1 MTGQKATETW
11 ELRGYEMVVGLEV
24 HVELATRTKLFS
36 GSPNRFGDEP
46 NTNIDPVSLGLPGAL
61 PVLNRQAVELAMRLG
76 LALNCTIQRSTFARK
91 NYFYPDMPKAYQIS
105 QYDEPISI
113 DGWLDLP
120 SGFRVGIER
129 GHLEE
134 DTGKSTHVGGTG
146 GRIHGSGHSLIDF
159 NRAGV
164 PLVEIV
170 SRPDI
175 RTPEQA
181 KAYVSELRLILL
193 AVGASDAKME
203 EGSMRVDANVSVR
216 LPGEELGTRCEI
228 KNVNSVRSVGRAI
241 EYEAQRQVGMLEAG
255 ESIRQETRHW
265 DENDGRTHTLRS
277 KEDADDYRY
286 FQEPDLVVVDPDV
299 EWIERVRAALPVLP
313 AARRQQLAE
322 LTGQAADSEA
332 ILVVTER
339 GQDAYVKA
347 VADAGGDAGR
357 ALVHVKEAFAEQG
370 DRPTVPAVDL
380 AQLTRLEIDG
390 QLTATQAKQVL
401 AAIVAAGGGDAA
413 SIAAAK
419 GFEAMDDSELE
430 SMVDDA
436 IAAQSDAWE
445 KFCAGEGK
453 AMGAL
458 VGAVMKASKG
468 QADGKAVTAL
478 LQARREAS

>member
-1 MTGQKATETW
+1 
-11 ELRGYEMVVGLEV
+11 
-24 HVELATRTKLFS
+24 
-36 GSPNRFGDEP
+36 
-46 NTNIDPVSLGLPGAL
+46 
-61 PVLNRQAVELAMRLG
+61 
-76 LALNCTIQRSTFARK
+76 
-91 NYFYPDMPKAYQIS
+91 
-105 QYDEPISI
+105 
-113 DGWLDLP
+113 
-120 SGFRVGIER
+120 
-129 GHLEE
+129 
-134 DTGKSTHVGGTG
+134 
-146 GRIHGSGHSLIDF
+146 LIDF

-175 RTPEQA
+175 RTPDQA
-181 KAYVSELRLILL
+181 KSYVSELRAILV

-216 LPGEELGTRCEI
+216 LPGAEFGTRCEI
-228 KNVNSVRSVGRAI
+228 KNVNSIRSVGRAI

-255 ESIRQETRHW
+255 EKIRQETRHW

-286 FQEPDLVVVDPDV
+286 FQEPDLVVVDPDP
-299 EWIERVRAALPVLP
+299 EWIERVRAGLPVLP
-313 AARRQQLAE
+313 AARRQRLAE
-322 LTGQAADSEA
+322 LTGQPSDAEP
-332 ILVVTER
+332 ILVVTDR
-339 GQDAYVKA
+339 NQDAYVVA
-347 VADAGGDAGR
+347 VAQAGGDAGR

-370 DRPTVPAVDL
+370 ERPSVPATDL
-380 AQLTRLEIDG
+380 AKLTRLEVDG
-390 QLTATQAKQVL
+390 KLTATQAKQVL
-401 AAIVAAGGGDAA
+401 AEIVANGGGDAE

-419 GFEAMDDSELE
+419 GFEAMDSSELE

-436 IAAQSDAWE
+436 IAAQPDAWA

-478 LQARREAS
+478 LEQRRAAG